1 MNVAQMRALAG
12 ANPSGPA
19 PLRADLDYLLAG
31 LLGCPPLEL
40 ALRKDQEL
48 EPGLEER
55 FRACRARLLA
65 GEPPQYI
72 LGRAWF
78 YGLELELTPA
88 VLIPRPETEGLV
100 ELALSLARPGQRVL
114 DIGTGSGAIAIPL
127 KKELP
132 GLIVTAT
139 DVSAPA
145 LAVARRNAA
154 RHGCGIDFI
163 QADLFPPGK
172 ISFDLIVSNPPYISP
187 DEYAALAPNVRD
199 FEPPTALL
207 AGRAG
212 LEFYHRILGQAK
224 QRLAPDG
231 ILLLE
236 HGQAQREDITAL
248 AAAHGFTRR
257 IAQTDLAG
265 RDRYLGFTAI

>member
-1 MNVAQMRALAG
+1 MNVAQLQASAG
-12 ANPSGPA
+12 ANRSGQA
-19 PLRADLDYLLAG
+19 PLKADLNYLLAG

-40 ALRKDQEL
+40 TLRKAQEL
-48 EPGLEER
+48 DPALEER
-55 FRACRARLLA
+55 FWACHARLLA

-100 ELALSLARPGQRVL
+100 ELALSLARPGLRVL
-114 DIGTGSGAIAIPL
+114 DIGTGSGAIAIAL
-127 KKELP
+127 KKEMP
-132 GLIVTAT
+132 GLSVTAT
-139 DVSAPA
+139 DVSEPA

-154 RHGCGIDFI
+154 RHVCDIGFI
-163 QADLFPPGK
+163 LADLFPPGENR
-172 ISFDLIVSNPPYISP
+172 FDQIVSNPPYISP
-187 DEYAALAPNVRD
+187 DEYAALAPGVRD
-199 FEPPTALL
+199 FEPQTALL
-207 AGRAG
+207 ARRGG
-212 LEFYHRILGQAK
+212 LEFYHSILAQAK
-224 QRLAPDG
+224 RHLAPDG